1 MVPFQ
6 EMDQQDTQRAFELV
20 ELFAPQR
27 LDLLGNV
34 LAVNRVELAGAEET
48 LLPLRPRV
56 EVAIVAGAD
65 RFVGG
70 REANLVSANA
80 TSHGCPLSHTFI
92 RLLATACEGAVHAR
106 ARFTPAPRTGPPP
119 ASRPPCRKRR

>member
-34 LAVNRVELAGAEET
+34 LAVNRVELVGADET
-48 LLPLRPRV
+48 RLLLRPRV

-80 TSHGCPLSHTFI
+80 TSHGCPLSHIYTTVGDSL
-92 RLLATACEGAVHAR
+92 RGRDSRPLHEPVHHALLAGLVERDG
-106 ARFTPAPRTGPPP
+106 
-119 ASRPPCRKRR
+119 